1 MEDLDTS
8 GLINEFFEDAIGHI
22 DKLDSSLMEMEKY
35 LGQGGLDVELIS
47 DLLGSL
53 HTLKGNSGMM
63 GFDSLQQYV
72 HNIEGI
78 FKKLLEDG
86 YGSGLTDEKLQKL
99 FDAVAVMREALE
111 RLRENPKTEIDLT
124 EQINALGETSAAEVG
139 SPAPIAK
146 SRSDSFRYIAD
157 KSNILK
163 VDFGR
168 LDHLLNLAGE
178 LIIHRTRLAMTSRIF
193 SELNLDKAVA
203 YNLSEVTAEIFKST
217 SQLQEA
223 IMKVRMLPIRQVFQ
237 RFPRMVRDLS
247 RERGKEINLVFQGGE
262 TELDKTVID
271 EIGEPLIHLIRNAVD
286 HGIEGPDERLQKK
299 KSSVGEIT
307 LSAAQE
313 GNHIVITVAD
323 DGAGID
329 INAVRAKAAKVYPVE
344 FVSGLSDQDATELIF
359 EAGFS
364 TAKKVTEVSG
374 RGVGLDVVKKGVTKL
389 GGSIDVNN
397 RPGLGT
403 AFTIKLPLTLAIISA
418 LMVKS
423 GRSLYALPLSSVVES
438 VKLNPEDI
446 KTISGDEVIFLRDRV
461 LPLVRLDWLFG
472 SDDPGESGW
481 TGEPGRETAVT
492 SKRAYAV
499 VVGRDDKLAALMVDG
514 LMGRQEVVIKALDE
528 YLGEGENIAGATIL
542 GDGRVV
548 LILDIAGIVKKTACK
563 QDIKGGMR

>member
-8 GLINEFFEDAIGHI
+8 GLINEFFEDASGHI

-35 LGQGGLDVELIS
+35 LGQGGLDIELIS

-63 GFDSLQQYV
+63 GFESLQQYV
-72 HNIEGI
+72 HHIEGI

-86 YGSGLTDEKLQKL
+86 SGLTGEKLQKL
-99 FDAVAVMREALE
+99 FDAVAVMRETLE
-111 RLRENPKTEIDLT
+111 RLRENPKAEIDLSG
-124 EQINALGETSAAEVG
+124 QIKALGETAAGESG
-139 SPAPIAK
+139 SQAPIPR
-146 SRSDSFRYIAD
+146 SRSDSFRYIAE

-163 VDFGR
+163 VDFER
-168 LDHLLNLAGE
+168 LDHLLNLVGE

-193 SELNLDKAVA
+193 NELKLDKAVA
-203 YNLSEVTAEIFKST
+203 YDLSEVTAEIFKST

-286 HGIEGPDERLQKK
+286 HGIEGPEERLRNK

-313 GNHIVITVAD
+313 GNHIIITVSD

-329 INAVRAKAAKVYPVE
+329 INAVRARAARIYPAE
-344 FVSGLSDQDATELIF
+344 FVSGLSDQDAMELVF

-364 TAKKVTEVSG
+364 TAKKVTSVSG

-389 GGSIDVNN
+389 GGSIDVKN
-397 RPGLGT
+397 RPGSGT

-423 GRSLYALPLSSVVES
+423 GRTLYALPLSSVVES
-438 VKLNPEDI
+438 VKLNSGDI
-446 KTISGDEVIFLRDRV
+446 KTISGDEVIYLRDRV
-461 LPLVRLDWLFG
+461 LPLVRLDRLFG
-472 SDDPGESGW
+472 SND
-481 TGEPGRETAVT
+481 TGEAGWIGGPGRENAAT
-492 SKRAYAV
+492 SRRAYAV
-499 VVGRDDKLAALMVDG
+499 VVGRDDKMAALMVDG

-548 LILDIAGIVKKTACK
+548 LILDIAGIVEKAAYK
-563 QDIKGGMR
+563 QAAKGGVR